1 MSIMKNL
8 TGSTTWCDNDDCYDD
23 YSPDKG
29 YDYFLIFILFLII
42 WWYVLNI

>member
-1 MSIMKNL
+1 MSIMKTP
-8 TGSTTWCDNDDCYDD
+8 TGSTDYNYGYDD
-23 YSPDKG
+23 YSLDRG